1 MILFGATFMR
11 EQGDFTTAQSD
22 FNAARGDSESPTRAV
37 LGAELARRGRVLSER
52 GKVGKGA
59 ERKVK
64 NHFID
69 HSYHFIPN
77 ALSSPP
83 QESTYICSSPGC
95 VGPRRHVHGASRTTR
110 KPVLQWQIRWQEKG
124 WLWRSR
130 LTTVESTRN
139 SRYSRRRECDHHH

>member
-1 MILFGATFMR
+1 MR

-77 ALSSPP
+77 AL
-83 QESTYICSSPGC
+83 
-95 VGPRRHVHGASRTTR
+95 ASMYCAPHSAILLGTD
-110 KPVLQWQIRWQEKG
+110 LAADFYMILIRCD
-124 WLWRSR
+124 
-130 LTTVESTRN
+130 N
-139 SRYSRRRECDHHH
+139 SRVCEQMTAGALAGAR

>member
-1 MILFGATFMR
+1 MR

-22 FNAARGDSESPTRAV
+22 FNAARGDSESPARAV
-37 LGAELARRGRVLSER
+37 LGAELARRGRFSSER

-77 ALSSPP
+77 ALALGTVSRA
-83 QESTYICSSPGC
+83 TAGPG
-95 VGPRRHVHGASRTTR
+95 T
-110 KPVLQWQIRWQEKG
+110 
-124 WLWRSR
+124 
-130 LTTVESTRN
+130 
-139 SRYSRRRECDHHH
+139 

>member
-1 MILFGATFMR
+1 MPKHGIIGNKVVLFWATFMR

-22 FNAARGDSESPTRAV
+22 FNAAQGDSESPTRAV

-69 HSYHFIPN
+69 HSYHFIPKLDGL
-77 ALSSPP
+77 AHSTRDYHSAKLPP
-83 QESTYICSSPGC
+83 DM
-95 VGPRRHVHGASRTTR
+95 RHPLPRTTH
-110 KPVLQWQIRWQEKG
+110 P
-124 WLWRSR
+124 
-130 LTTVESTRN
+130 T
-139 SRYSRRRECDHHH
+139 

>member
-1 MILFGATFMR
+1 MLFGATFAR

-22 FNAARGDSESPTRAV
+22 FTAAQGGSESPTRAV

-77 ALSSPP
+77 ALAGAHGSDADSDSRGHVYGVAYTDVPA
-83 QESTYICSSPGC
+83 
-95 VGPRRHVHGASRTTR
+95 RRTAKGASR
-110 KPVLQWQIRWQEKG
+110 
-124 WLWRSR
+124 
-130 LTTVESTRN
+130 
-139 SRYSRRRECDHHH
+139 

>member
-1 MILFGATFMR
+1 MPLPVLPKVI
-11 EQGDFTTAQSD
+11 

-77 ALSSPP
+77 AL
-83 QESTYICSSPGC
+83 
-95 VGPRRHVHGASRTTR
+95 A
-110 KPVLQWQIRWQEKG
+110 VLLRG
-124 WLWRSR
+124 RPAM
-130 LTTVESTRN
+130 
-139 SRYSRRRECDHHH
+139 RREDCC

>member
-69 HSYHFIPN
+69 HSYNKRVNPY
-77 ALSSPP
+77 LQPL
-83 QESTYICSSPGC
+83 
-95 VGPRRHVHGASRTTR
+95 ASM
-110 KPVLQWQIRWQEKG
+110 V
-124 WLWRSR
+124 S
-130 LTTVESTRN
+130 
-139 SRYSRRRECDHHH
+139 

>member
-1 MILFGATFMR
+1 MR
-11 EQGDFTTAQSD
+11 GQGDFTTAQSD

-77 ALSSPP
+77 AFTQSDGVDSLLLNGTGRRSGRLS
-83 QESTYICSSPGC
+83 TAAA
-95 VGPRRHVHGASRTTR
+95 VGLSGPAAT
-110 KPVLQWQIRWQEKG
+110 
-124 WLWRSR
+124 
-130 LTTVESTRN
+130 
-139 SRYSRRRECDHHH
+139 

>member
-1 MILFGATFMR
+1 MILFGAAFMR
-11 EQGDFTTAQSD
+11 GQGGFTTAQSD

-77 ALSSPP
+77 ALAAAYRFEPSMNS
-83 QESTYICSSPGC
+83 
-95 VGPRRHVHGASRTTR
+95 ASRSS
-110 KPVLQWQIRWQEKG
+110 L
-124 WLWRSR
+124 
-130 LTTVESTRN
+130 
-139 SRYSRRRECDHHH
+139 

>member
-1 MILFGATFMR
+1 MR
-11 EQGDFTTAQSD
+11 GQGDFTTARSD
-22 FNAARGDSESPTRAV
+22 LNAARGDSESPTRAA

-77 ALSSPP
+77 ALTAA
-83 QESTYICSSPGC
+83 Q
-95 VGPRRHVHGASRTTR
+95 
-110 KPVLQWQIRWQEKG
+110 
-124 WLWRSR
+124 RSR
-130 LTTVESTRN
+130 SGAWRGRWPRAVDLFDLGIER
-139 SRYSRRRECDHHH
+139 

>member
-1 MILFGATFMR
+1 MR
-11 EQGDFTTAQSD
+11 GQGDFTTAQSD
-22 FNAARGDSESPTRAV
+22 FNAARGDPESPTRAV

-77 ALSSPP
+77 AFYNRSALLRLS
-83 QESTYICSSPGC
+83 C
-95 VGPRRHVHGASRTTR
+95 
-110 KPVLQWQIRWQEKG
+110 
-124 WLWRSR
+124 WR
-130 LTTVESTRN
+130 
-139 SRYSRRRECDHHH
+139 

>member
-77 ALSSPP
+77 ALACAVRLFYKRVS
-83 QESTYICSSPGC
+83 
-95 VGPRRHVHGASRTTR
+95 PRRLLRTAAAPGAVLLVRR
-110 KPVLQWQIRWQEKG
+110 KQAR
-124 WLWRSR
+124 
-130 LTTVESTRN
+130 
-139 SRYSRRRECDHHH
+139 

>member
-1 MILFGATFMR
+1 MR

-22 FNAARGDSESPTRAV
+22 FNAAQGDSESPTRAV

-77 ALSSPP
+77 ALIDVPMLAV
-83 QESTYICSSPGC
+83 TA
-95 VGPRRHVHGASRTTR
+95 RR
-110 KPVLQWQIRWQEKG
+110 KL
-124 WLWRSR
+124 
-130 LTTVESTRN
+130 
-139 SRYSRRRECDHHH
+139 

>member
-1 MILFGATFMR
+1 MR
-11 EQGDFTTAQSD
+11 GQGDFTTAQSD
-22 FNAARGDSESPTRAV
+22 LNAARGDSESPTRAV

-77 ALSSPP
+77 AL
-83 QESTYICSSPGC
+83 
-95 VGPRRHVHGASRTTR
+95 VR
-110 KPVLQWQIRWQEKG
+110 IRG
-124 WLWRSR
+124 NCTAAGMALA
-130 LTTVESTRN
+130 
-139 SRYSRRRECDHHH
+139 

>member
-1 MILFGATFMR
+1 MR
-11 EQGDFTTAQSD
+11 EQGDFTTTQSD
-22 FNAARGDSESPTRAV
+22 FNAARGDPESPTRAV

-77 ALSSPP
+77 AL
-83 QESTYICSSPGC
+83 GD
-95 VGPRRHVHGASRTTR
+95 PRR
-110 KPVLQWQIRWQEKG
+110 
-124 WLWRSR
+124 
-130 LTTVESTRN
+130 
-139 SRYSRRRECDHHH
+139 RRRGARQVPVASPSV